1 MFTLAFVL
9 RLVVNSVHPRVCVC
23 VCACAGSAFLCKTK
37 SALWEIS
44 PALKGVLSLLILFD
58 IFLKDDLLM
67 GVYGNM
73 LKSNLM
79 SA

>member
-1 MFTLAFVL
+1 MYIL
-9 RLVVNSVHPRVCVC
+9 
-23 VCACAGSAFLCKTK
+23 VCACVCAGSAFLCKTK

-44 PALKGVLSLLILFD
+44 PAVKGVHSLLILFD

-67 GVYGNM
+67 GVYGDM